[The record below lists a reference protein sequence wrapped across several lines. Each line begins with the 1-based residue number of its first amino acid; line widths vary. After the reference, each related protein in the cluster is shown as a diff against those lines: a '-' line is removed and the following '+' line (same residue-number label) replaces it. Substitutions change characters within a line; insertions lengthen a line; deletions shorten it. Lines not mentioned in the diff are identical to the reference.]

1 MWLMDLGM
9 SVFLFECTNL
19 LMYDTQD
26 YQAAVEE
33 AKRKFEEDL
42 MVNWIVDNVEKAI
55 TPQQEK
61 ENLALCIKNLESL
74 SKTAS
79 L

>member
-1 MWLMDLGM
+1 MFCV
-9 SVFLFECTNL
+9 S
-19 LMYDTQD
+19 QD

-42 MVNWIVDNVEKAI
+42 MVNWIVDNVEKAL
-55 TPQQEK
+55 TPQLEK
-61 ENLALCIKNLESL
+61 ENLAVCIKNLENL
-74 SKTAS
+74 SKTTS